1 MNISFTLGMKFSFLL
16 IFPLL
21 VTYLQAASV
30 SDLTFSLNGDGT
42 EYSVTDSLTTANGPL
57 VIT

>member
-1 MNISFTLGMKFSFLL
+1 MKFSFLL

-21 VTYLQAASV
+21 VTYLQAAPA
-30 SDLTFSLNGDGT
+30 SDLTFTLTGDGN
-42 EYSVTDSLTTANGPL
+42 EYSVTDPLTTASGPL